1 MARDR
6 RQRFQLEASLSNTS
20 LILNGVGIVQA
31 LVKQD
36 RTVTQLQD
44 VTGCDRRTIGRW
56 VRELRANGLVRVSG
70 VEQRAGKP
78 RIYSWQQTPFEKE
91 DE

>member
-1 MARDR
+1 M
-6 RQRFQLEASLSNTS
+6 SNTS

-36 RTVTQLQD
+36 RTRQQLED
-44 VTGCDRRTIGRW
+44 VTGCDRRTIKRW
-56 VRELRANGLVRVSG
+56 LDELQANGLVRTNGRHSRG
-70 VEQRAGKP
+70 GFGPRAKV
-78 RIYSWQQTPFEKE
+78 YSWQTKPFERG

>member
-1 MARDR
+1 M
-6 RQRFQLEASLSNTS
+6 SNTS

-36 RTVTQLQD
+36 RTVTQLHE

-56 VRELRANGLVRVSG
+56 VRELRANGLVRVCG
-70 VEQRAGKP
+70 IEQRPGNGGKS
-78 RIYSWQQTPFEKE
+78 RIYSWQQKPFEKE